1 MDIQEVKDEKQ
12 LDIQIVEENDA
23 PVESAVIKVI
33 GVGGAGC
40 NAVNRIIEDYNRDD
54 VVFIAANTD
63 LQALK
68 RSQAGTHLP
77 LGRETTHGLGAG
89 GNPKV
94 GEDAANEQKDDI
106 KQYIEGSDMIFITAG
121 MGGGTGTGGAPVIA
135 KIAKDLGI
143 LTIAVVTTPFDGEGP
158 RRMANAMEGIDRL
171 KQNVD
176 ALIVVPNQRLL
187 EYAQIEKTVTMQ
199 QGFKIA
205 DGVLRDAI
213 LGIANLIT
221 IPGDINLDFAD
232 INSIM
237 RGRGEAFIGIGEGK
251 GENKAADAITNAL
264 CDKIQDNTDIR
275 GATGIIINIT
285 SGPDFTITD
294 LEKMLNLVRDNAD
307 ENVNIIYG
315 QRVDETMK
323 EKVAVTIIATGF
335 PPSQKDLGSQYP
347 RPKVDKPN
355 VVSTREWID
364 MQKGGSSTGT
374 AARTQSIVQNEGNA
388 EWGNIEQPAIYRLRG
403 RVPGIRTED

>member
-1 MDIQEVKDEKQ
+1 MDIQ
-12 LDIQIVEENDA
+12 IIEENDA

-158 RRMANAMEGIDRL
+158 RRMENAMNGIERL
-171 KQNVD
+171 KDNVD
-176 ALIVVPNQRLL
+176 ALIVVPNQKLL
-187 EYAQIEKTVTMQ
+187 EYAQVEKTVTMQ

-232 INSIM
+232 INTIM
-237 RGRGEAFIGIGEGK
+237 RGKGEAYIGIGEGK
-251 GENKAADAITNAL
+251 GENKALDAVTNAL
-264 CDKIQDNTDIR
+264 CNRIQENTDIK

-285 SGPDFTITD
+285 NGPDFVITD
-294 LEKMLNLVRDNAD
+294 LEKMLNFVRSNAD

-323 EKVAVTIIATGF
+323 EKVSVTIIATGF
-335 PPSQKDLGSQYP
+335 PPAQKGQGIQYP
-347 RPKVDKPN
+347 RPKVDRPN
-355 VVSTREWID
+355 VVSTREWD
-364 MQKGGSSTGT
+364 SMQQGGISAGQTVRATGPV
-374 AARTQSIVQNEGNA
+374 RGDENA

-403 RVPGIRTED
+403 RVPGIRTEE

>member
-1 MDIQEVKDEKQ
+1 MDIQ
-12 LDIQIVEENDA
+12 IIEENDA
-23 PVESAVIKVI
+23 PVESAVIKVR

-158 RRMANAMEGIDRL
+158 RRMENAMNGIERL
-171 KQNVD
+171 KDNVD
-176 ALIVVPNQRLL
+176 ALIVVPNQKLL
-187 EYAQIEKTVTMQ
+187 EYAQVEKTVTMQ

-232 INSIM
+232 INTIM
-237 RGRGEAFIGIGEGK
+237 RGKGEAYIGIGEGK
-251 GENKAADAITNAL
+251 GENKALDAVTNAL
-264 CDKIQDNTDIR
+264 CNRIQENTDIK

-285 SGPDFTITD
+285 NGPDFVITD
-294 LEKMLNLVRDNAD
+294 LEKMLNFVRSNAD

-323 EKVAVTIIATGF
+323 EKVSVTIIATGF
-335 PPSQKDLGSQYP
+335 PPAQKGQGIQYP

-355 VVSTREWID
+355 VVSTREWD
-364 MQKGGSSTGT
+364 SMQQGGISAGQTVRATGPV
-374 AARTQSIVQNEGNA
+374 RGDENA

-403 RVPGIRTED
+403 RVPGIRTEE

>member
-1 MDIQEVKDEKQ
+1 MELTIVDEKEK
-12 LDIQIVEENDA
+12 IG

-68 RSQAGTHLP
+68 RSQAETHLP

-106 KQYIEGSDMIFITAG
+106 KQFIEGSDMVFITAG

-135 KIAKDLGI
+135 KIAKELGI

-158 RRMANAMEGIDRL
+158 RRMENAMNGIERL
-171 KQNVD
+171 KENVD
-176 ALIVVPNQRLL
+176 ALIIVPNQKLL
-187 EYAQIEKTVTMQ
+187 EYAQVEKSVTMQ

-237 RGRGEAFIGIGEGK
+237 RGKGEAFIGIGEGK
-251 GENKAADAITNAL
+251 GENKALDAITNAL
-264 CDKIQDNTDIR
+264 CNKIQENTDIT

-285 SGPDFTITD
+285 SGPDFVITD
-294 LEKMLNLVRDNAD
+294 LEKMLNFVRSNAD

-323 EKVAVTIIATGF
+323 EKVSVTIIATGF
-335 PPSQKDLGSQYP
+335 SPSPKGMGVQYP
-347 RPKVDKPN
+347 RTKVNKPN
-355 VVSTREWID
+355 VVSTREWTD
-364 MQKGGSSTGT
+364 MQKGGMIGGTAGRTGT
-374 AARTQSIVQNEGNA
+374 QARGDENA

-403 RVPGIRTED
+403 RVPGIRTEE

>member
-1 MDIQEVKDEKQ
+1 MDIQ
-12 LDIQIVEENDA
+12 IIEENDA

-158 RRMANAMEGIDRL
+158 RRMENAMNGIERL
-171 KQNVD
+171 KDNVD
-176 ALIVVPNQRLL
+176 ALIVVPNQKLL
-187 EYAQIEKTVTMQ
+187 EYAQVEKTVTMQ

-232 INSIM
+232 INTIM
-237 RGRGEAFIGIGEGK
+237 RGKGEAYIGIGEGK
-251 GENKAADAITNAL
+251 GENKALDAVTNAL
-264 CDKIQDNTDIR
+264 CNRIQENTDIK

-285 SGPDFTITD
+285 NGPDFVITD
-294 LEKMLNLVRDNAD
+294 LEKMLNFVRSNAD

-323 EKVAVTIIATGF
+323 EKVSVTIIATGF
-335 PPSQKDLGSQYP
+335 PPAQKGPGIQYP

-355 VVSTREWID
+355 VVSTREWD
-364 MQKGGSSTGT
+364 SMQQGGISAGQTVRATGPV
-374 AARTQSIVQNEGNA
+374 RGDENA

-403 RVPGIRTED
+403 RVPGIRTEE

>member
-1 MDIQEVKDEKQ
+1 MEITIIDDKDK
-12 LDIQIVEENDA
+12 LG

-40 NAVNRIIEDYNRDD
+40 NAVNRIIEDYNRKD
-54 VVFIAANTD
+54 VIFIAANTD

-68 RSQAGTHLP
+68 RSQAETQLP

-106 KQYIEGSDMIFITAG
+106 RQFIEGSDMVFITAG
-121 MGGGTGTGGAPVIA
+121 MGGGTGTGAAPVIA
-135 KIAKDLGI
+135 KIAKDMGK

-158 RRMANAMEGIDRL
+158 RRMENALAGIDRL
-171 KQNVD
+171 KENVD
-176 ALIVVPNQRLL
+176 ALIVVPNQKLL
-187 EYAQIEKTVTMQ
+187 EYAHVEKTVTMQ
-199 QGFKIA
+199 EGFKIA

-221 IPGDINLDFAD
+221 IPGEINLDFAD

-237 RGRGEAFIGIGEGK
+237 RGKGEAFIGIGEGK
-251 GENKAADAITNAL
+251 GENMAVDAITNAL
-264 CDKIQDNTDIR
+264 CNKIQENTDIT

-285 SGPDFTITD
+285 SGPDFTMSD
-294 LEKMLNLVRDNAD
+294 LEKILNLAQSNAD
-307 ENVNIIYG
+307 EGVNLIYG

-323 EKVAVTIIATGF
+323 ERVSVTIIATGF
-335 PPSQKDLGSQYP
+335 PSNQKGMRIPYP
-347 RPKVDKPN
+347 RPKTDNPN
-355 VVSTREWID
+355 VVNIRDWD
-364 MQKGGSSTGT
+364 KMQKGGMGTGT
-374 AARTQSIVQNEGNA
+374 APRTGTPVRSEGNA
-388 EWGNIEQPAIYRLRG
+388 ELGNIEQPAFFRLRD
-403 RVPGIRTED
+403 RVPGIRKEE

>member
-1 MDIQEVKDEKQ
+1 ME
-12 LDIQIVEENDA
+12 LTIVEDKEKIG

-40 NAVNRIIEDYNRDD
+40 NAVNRIIEDYSRDD

-68 RSQAGTHLP
+68 RSQAETHLP

-106 KQYIEGSDMIFITAG
+106 KQFIEGSDMIFITAG

-158 RRMANAMEGIDRL
+158 RRMENALNGIERL
-171 KQNVD
+171 KENVD
-176 ALIVVPNQRLL
+176 ALIVVPNQKLL
-187 EYAQIEKTVTMQ
+187 EYAQVEKTVTMQ

-251 GENKAADAITNAL
+251 GENKAVDAITNAL
-264 CDKIQDNTDIR
+264 CNKIQENTDIT

-294 LEKMLNLVRDNAD
+294 LEKMLGLVRSNAD

-323 EKVAVTIIATGF
+323 EKVSVTIIATGF
-335 PPSQKDLGSQYP
+335 PPTHKASGVQYP
-347 RPKVDKPN
+347 KTKVTKPN
-355 VVSTREWID
+355 VVSTREWAD
-364 MQKGGSSTGT
+364 MQQNGVSGGQP
-374 AARTQSIVQNEGNA
+374 ARTGAPVRRDENT

-403 RVPGIRTED
+403 RVPGIRTEE

>member
-1 MDIQEVKDEKQ
+1 MDIQ
-12 LDIQIVEENDA
+12 IIEENDA

-158 RRMANAMEGIDRL
+158 RRMENAMNGIERL
-171 KQNVD
+171 KDNVD
-176 ALIVVPNQRLL
+176 ALIVVPNQKLL
-187 EYAQIEKTVTMQ
+187 EYAQVEKTVTMQ

-232 INSIM
+232 INTIM
-237 RGRGEAFIGIGEGK
+237 RGKGEAYIGIGEGK
-251 GENKAADAITNAL
+251 GENKALDAVTNAL
-264 CDKIQDNTDIR
+264 CNRIQENTDIK

-285 SGPDFTITD
+285 NGPDFVITD
-294 LEKMLNLVRDNAD
+294 LEKMLNFVRSNAD

-323 EKVAVTIIATGF
+323 EKVSVTIIATGF
-335 PPSQKDLGSQYP
+335 PPAQKGQGIQYP

-355 VVSTREWID
+355 VVSTREWD
-364 MQKGGSSTGT
+364 SMQQGGISAGQTARATGPV
-374 AARTQSIVQNEGNA
+374 RGDENA

-403 RVPGIRTED
+403 RVPGIRTEE